1 EVRVAAGLLGVA
13 GEDLAETLVRQHGE
27 AAPDVVALAADD
39 PSLAAVLSPAA
50 AHLAAEVVYAARHEG
65 AATLDDVF
73 SRRTRLALRARDAAL
88 PAALEAASLLARELG
103 QDAGWAREQVTAYA
117 GAVRTERGVLGLAE
131 SGLP

>member
-1 EVRVAAGLLGVA
+1 VSGD
-13 GEDLAETLVRQHGE
+13 DLAETLVRQHGE

-39 PSLAAVLSPAA
+39 VSLARVLSPAA

-88 PAALEAASLLARELG
+88 PAAPLAASLLARETG
-103 QDAGWAREQVTAYA
+103 RDEAWAAAQVASYEA
-117 GAVRTERGVLGLAE
+117 AVRRERGVLGLV
-131 SGLP
+131 P